1 MKKYQILVKGIVKNL
16 DQFLIVERWYNDRIQ
31 DPFQWEFI
39 DGEVLFGESPEKA
52 VQRLVVENTSLHVQ
66 VDRPLYTWSFM
77 KGEVFTV
84 GISYLCL
91 TGEEQVLL
99 SEELNSFQWVTREEL
114 GQYIKNPSV
123 LSDINKAEL
132 E

>member
-1 MKKYQILVKGIVKNL
+1 MKKFQILVKGIVKNL

-39 DGEVLFGESPEKA
+39 DGEVLFGESPEMA
-52 VQRLVVENTSLHVQ
+52 VQRLVVENTGLHVQ
-66 VDRPLYTWSFM
+66 IDRPLYTWSFM

-91 TGEEQVLL
+91 TGEDQVLL
-99 SEELNSFQWVTREEL
+99 SEELNSFKWVTREKL